1 MQASKGTSLSHNR
14 FLTGGLRTVAVASL
28 MAALSVVFGKYLAF
42 NATDFLRFSFENLP
56 ILLAG
61 VLLGP
66 VWGALVGAVA
76 DLVGCVLVGYAIN
89 PMVTLGAITI
99 GLVGG
104 AFWRIFAALPYGLR
118 LAVSVLS
125 AHLCG
130 SVLIKTVGLWMLIY
144 NEMPFFVV
152 LLWRLLNY
160 VIVGAM
166 EFGLLYFLLK
176 NRALNRLFRS
186 LGSRAA

>member
-1 MQASKGTSLSHNR
+1 MQISKGTSLSHNR

-42 NATDFLRFSFENLP
+42 NATDFIRFSFENLP
-56 ILLAG
+56 ILIAG
-61 VLLGP
+61 ITLGP

-89 PMVTLGAITI
+89 PMVTLGAVTV
-99 GLVGG
+99 GLIGG
-104 AFWRIFAALPYGLR
+104 AFWHIFSALPYGVR

-130 SVLIKTVGLWMLIY
+130 SVLIKTVGLWMLVY
-144 NEMPFFVV
+144 NEMPFWGV
-152 LLWRLLNY
+152 LLWRMLNY
-160 VIVGAM
+160 AIVGAA
-166 EFGLLYFLLK
+166 ELGLLYFLLK
-176 NRALNRLFRS
+176 NRALNRLLRS
-186 LGSRAA
+186 FGSRAS